1 MHLFCFTWT
10 FITIIENNFY
20 YLHLDNGDID
30 KNSIKFIYL
39 GWVILNRLL
48 LYVLSLSIFTGI
60 TFSYSYDRYARQM
73 LVLSLLSAQRFDC
86 SLHNCYNE
94 VDLKTRIFCL
104 SFGQRTLI
112 KDVKNEENAKSSCG
126 AIHK

>member
-1 MHLFCFTWT
+1 MFYHSLF
-10 FITIIENNFY
+10 
-20 YLHLDNGDID
+20 LQGSH
-30 KNSIKFIYL
+30 SA
-39 GWVILNRLL
+39 IL
-48 LYVLSLSIFTGI
+48 
-60 TFSYSYDRYARQM
+60 DRYARQM